1 MIDPDAGVQLFCG
14 AGNDFFKP
22 CTVKS
27 LPLIGVLPVFLTV
40 ACQNHPPVGPVPICK
55 SVIAALMITGLRVD
69 VDVLPTGATR
79 CAGVEAAFRL
89 VGMIESEDAMPVFKF
104 TENISPTAKTHAK
117 IIDLFITCPP
127 YANR

>member
-1 MIDPDAGVQLFCG
+1 MIDPDAGVQLLCA

-40 ACQNHPPVGPVPICK
+40 ACQNHLPVGSVPICK
-55 SVIAALMITGLRVD
+55 AAISALMKTALRVD
-69 VDVLPTGATR
+69 AGVLPTGATR
-79 CAGVEAAFRL
+79 CEGIEAAFRL

-104 TENISPTAKTHAK
+104 TDNISPTAKAHAK
-117 IIDLFITCPP
+117 NTDLFITCPP